1 MKRELIILLV
11 TLVVSLLLSCQSKSG
26 KIVCYEGEGFTAYTW
41 IEGNDLAVVLTDGS
55 PIINTA
61 KTITLNPSL
70 LAEVKGYLTTLVEV
84 TGADD
89 PLAALIGQK
98 KALRKTPFIDT
109 LALLIEEAE
118 AYRTLTRIDTT
129 TYLDLRGSEVE
140 AEFLEAYIANV
151 RLYQMR
157 RKTKNE

>member
-11 TLVVSLLLSCQSKSG
+11 TLVVSLLLSCQSESG

>member
-1 MKRELIILLV
+1 MKRRVILIPTFLLA
-11 TLVVSLLLSCQSKSG
+11 LLLLSCTSDFSETM
-26 KIVCYEGEGFTAYTW
+26 CYEGEDFSAYVW
-41 IEGNDLAVVLTDGS
+41 AEHNDLAVVLVAGKPEIT
-55 PIINTA
+55 PANTV
-61 KTITLNPSL
+61 L
-70 LAEVKGYLTTLVEV
+70 LDPELLDEVRGYLTTLVEV

-109 LALLIEEAE
+109 LALLIEEANL
-118 AYRTLTRIDTT
+118 YRALARIDTT

-140 AEFLEAYIANV
+140 PEFLEEYIANV